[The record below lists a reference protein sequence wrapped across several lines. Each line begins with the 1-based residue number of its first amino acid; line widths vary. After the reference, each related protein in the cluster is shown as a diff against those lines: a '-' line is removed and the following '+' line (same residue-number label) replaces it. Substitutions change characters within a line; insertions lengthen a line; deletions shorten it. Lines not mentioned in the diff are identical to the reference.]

1 MMTFP
6 FVPTVSR
13 MWRRRRLAELIE
25 SLTEWEVVG
34 RDLLAQVIELTDA
47 DDDLHTEARRVLD
60 LLSGP

>member
-1 MMTFP
+1 MTFP

-34 RDLLAQVIELTDA
+34 RDLLAQVIELTD
-47 DDDLHTEARRVLD
+47 DDDDMHTEARRVLD